1 MAKSVTV
8 IKAKPKAVE
17 QAQSGKKKLRV
28 AAYCRVSTDQ
38 DEQLNSFENQV
49 SYYTAY
55 INNKPEYEMAGIYAD
70 EGISGTSTRRRVDF
84 NRMIAD
90 CERGMIDLVVVKSIS
105 RFARNTQD
113 CLLYA
118 RKLKNLGIGI
128 FFEKENINTMDGA
141 GELLFTILS
150 SLAQEESR
158 SISENSKWGI
168 RKKFSDGEILLNA
181 NRFLGYDKD
190 EKGNLIVNQEQA
202 KIVKRIFTE
211 FMDGISPDVISKQ
224 LNEEKIPGCTGEPKW
239 SAGTIWGMLSNEKYN
254 GDTILQKTY
263 TVDYLTK
270 KTEKNKGQVAQ
281 YYIENDHEAIID
293 KEFWNA
299 VQLEVQRRKD
309 YMKKYH
315 LRTLG
320 RYTDEQPFSNRVIC
334 AECRNI
340 YHRRTLVRGGKHL
353 KVWMCSQRY
362 RQKGVRGC
370 ISNTIKE
377 KELHEAFQ
385 RAWNH
390 IVMNREKYLEQWKTN
405 LKSDNPLVAFR
416 SKQMMELTKMKIKWE
431 VDLSLVAKVLEHC
444 EVHGKGAIDVYFLDG
459 TLVKNA

>member
-8 IKAKPKAVE
+8 IKAKPKTESQVKN
-17 QAQSGKKKLRV
+17 SGKKLKV

-55 INNKPEYEMAGIYAD
+55 INNKPEYEMAGIFAD
-70 EGISGTSTRRRVDF
+70 EGISGTSTRKRTEF

-90 CERGMIDLVVVKSIS
+90 CERGKIDLVIVKSIS

-113 CLLYA
+113 CLHYA

-190 EKGNLIVNQEQA
+190 ENGNLIINEAQA
-202 KIVKRIFTE
+202 VIVKRVFQE
-211 FMDGISPDVISKQ
+211 FMDGVNPDVISKR
-224 LNEEKIPGCTGEPKW
+224 LNDENVPGCTGEPKW
-239 SAGTIWGMLSNEKYN
+239 SCGTIWGMLSNEKYN

-270 KTEKNKGQVAQ
+270 RTKKNTGQVAQ
-281 YYIENDHEAIID
+281 YYIENDHQPIID
-293 KEFWNA
+293 KDFWNA
-299 VQLEVQRRKD
+299 VQLEIKRRKNF
-309 YMKKYH
+309 MEAYH
-315 LRTLG
+315 LRTMG
-320 RYTDEQPFSNRVIC
+320 RYTDEQPFSSRVTC
-334 AECRNI
+334 AECGHI
-340 YHRRTLVRGGKHL
+340 YHRRTLMRSGKQL
-353 KVWMCSQRY
+353 KVWMCGQRY
-362 RQKGVRGC
+362 RQKGIKGC
-370 ISNTIKE
+370 ISKTIKE
-377 KELHEAFQ
+377 ADLHNAFQ

-390 IVMNREKYLEQWKTN
+390 IIQNRNEYMEKWKKDM
-405 LKSDNPLVAFR
+405 KSENPLTVFR
-416 SKQMMELTKMKIKWE
+416 AKQMVELSKMKVKWE
-431 VDLSLVAKVLEHC
+431 IDFALVAKILDHC
-444 EVHGKGAIDVYFLDG
+444 DVHAKGAVDVYFLDG
-459 TLVKNA
+459 TVVSNA